1 MARGRA
7 SGVGGGRS
15 KFSGA
20 LRMTGLLLGLAAL
33 LSGVGWSVLSLVE
46 GPSDVSLVTTAF
58 VPAAASSGAQCLP
71 VRMREA
77 SERES
82 CFHRIQ
88 RELYEGW
95 VDLDEAVRRLES
107 CASAPSDLDPL
118 LQRHA
123 SLRVE
128 RYRARVAFGQIAE
141 PRGSMENRLVAEQAG
156 SGFSPPSAGAVMR
169 LRRAGITSFGLV
181 GDDPL
186 AVVLRLRDSGSLR
199 RDFREVFGPLTAA
212 DLENVLTPTSSLGS
226 GGGHRPD
233 STATGGE
240 HATSAPAQTA
250 AILGNSVILRVPETV
265 YSPSPASLSGSPAGG
280 ASSPGPLVV
289 LDLAEYTDRIVD
301 DLDRLEAAR
310 LRYLESAG
318 ELYRMTGSIEKFV
331 ESVRHRERAAG
342 TALAA
347 ERAAADR
354 AAMLARLRELEFRN
368 RLDPAL
374 VALARGGISST
385 EQLSRA
391 CEVAALRSR
400 HRIRTGAGVVAGL
413 GGAAVAVVAGGV
425 TGTLIGGVTIAAA
438 LQAAGGSYLALR
450 SERIAARD
458 VGAVERPRPEIPR
471 EEEKR
476 FQRRD
481 RLETLARGD
490 RGAGQGDSEEEDD
503 RGSYGEGQGGS
514 GDGAEFDDG
523 DDDFTVLEPR
533 ENSVPALLPPALDE
547 AALELPPMLTAEALR
562 ELKPPSLSE
571 AQERIDEFLA
581 LDAGDRITDRAT
593 VEIRASAAGQLIE
606 EAREALRLWVEERQL
621 SRGFGEFFLRAEVEQ
636 LPESRRAEAMAGAG
650 QRFASD
656 MQSYGA
662 SSSLEDLR
670 ARLARRLVIHCRG
683 GMARG
688 DLVLQACADPTAL
701 TLVVIA
707 AIQESGLAAPTG
719 SVLGVQAKGTGFE
732 PVLYREGTSEVL
744 SLSSG
749 ETVRGVVAPIYHPAS
764 FYYSFL
770 VERGVRPGVDPE
782 EHLLIA
788 RADPALAAL
797 EQKCE
802 EQRRGLARAMDW
814 LRRMVGLGV
823 PSRRGAGC
831 GDEPGAIGAPA
842 DESRTADSGRDDRG
856 GGVHLSIRRPSLPRP
871 GGGGGQAGGGEGG
884 SGGGGGGGGSE
895 GRAAGGQGPGAGGA
909 SGDAARGGA
918 AGGGANG
925 SEGSEAGA
933 SSTAGDGQGGGREG
947 SGDGQGSGSASGG
960 AGGRGSSSAT
970 GSASN
975 AIAGDG
981 GQVDGGS
988 DAGTAAAAGR
998 DAEGGAGG
1006 ESLDLHR
1013 VARESVALGSA
1024 AREDGPLRLRP
1035 WRLREDFSFF
1045 PQSGR
1050 VYYADNE
1057 HARAR
1062 FRPDD
1067 RFITMSPSVAEG
1079 QRRMFEADSFPVFA
1093 AATECGARG
1102 LPPRR
1107 VFRRAT
1113 GIGDAFRYVF
1123 CDQDESMVAF
1133 RTREDAAR
1141 YGRLAPADRPLLLTR
1156 LASERIARFQESPEM
1171 ATIHA
1176 FLRDPDILRTLP
1188 TAELDSLVT
1197 TAGELLWLHETLE
1210 SSLFLSMGEL
1220 EGSAIRSYYYDLH
1233 RQVAQSAFIVDF
1245 VQAVYRF
1252 NQRLASDPLRTLAWA
1267 NALPPEHRQRF
1278 FRLYFTL
1285 GGPMYWPQRWEALH
1299 RRYAVGAPVPP
1310 ASDSPANRPSHDF
1323 LQIMSDPTRVQ
1334 VDWRAERPPSRAS
1347 IRDRR
1352 PQQGAERTDEIRR
1365 EASEEEERERQET
1378 VTRRRGGTLGL
1389 GRTGEGEGLG
1399 PEQGRRPLQMI
1410 HVRVRP
1416 ETGDPDRPRL
1426 PENNPTRPGGT
1437 EGKRRVQEESATRQ
1451 EPALW
1456 VAPRTFVDAI
1466 LSGWEPPRSG
1476 PGEAERVPPAVR
1488 FSPRLREVFL
1498 SEPDEDRF
1506 YESRIAYAVSILGTG
1521 GWLRYAEVRDAM
1533 GGEWQAVRAFDTG
1546 RFASELSRNAAIVDQ
1561 AQVRGPNYFTRG
1573 RIDVPADLLGPVRES
1588 FSRHGN
1594 GSFDLRRM
1602 PANDPVRLPPV
1613 SGDSREAAA
1622 SREQL
1627 LRSLQII
1634 ADQMRSRD

>member
-1 MARGRA
+1 MARRRA
-7 SGVGGGRS
+7 SGGVGKRS
-15 KFSGA
+15 KVSGA
-20 LRMTGLLLGLAAL
+20 LRLAGLLLGLAAL
-33 LSGVGWSVLSLVE
+33 LSGVGWSIVSMVE
-46 GPSDVSLVTTAF
+46 GPPEVPLVSTAF
-58 VPAAASSGAQCLP
+58 LPATGSDAQCLP
-71 VRMREA
+71 VRVREA

-107 CASAPSDLDPL
+107 CSASHPELEPALR
-118 LQRHA
+118 RHA

-128 RYRARVAFGQIAE
+128 RYRARLAFGQVAE
-141 PRGSMENRLVAEQAG
+141 PRGEMERRIVAEHAE
-156 SGFSPPSAGAVMR
+156 SGLRPPSAGAVTR
-169 LRRAGITSFGLV
+169 LRRAGITSYGLV
-181 GDDPL
+181 GEDPL
-186 AVVLRLRDSGSLR
+186 AVVLRLRNSGSLR
-199 RDFREVFGPLTAA
+199 GDFREVFGPLSDA
-212 DLENVLTPTSSLGS
+212 DLERVLTGGAASRAGGTADREAVTGPTGTHPSDGS
-226 GGGHRPD
+226 ARNV
-233 STATGGE
+233 AV
-240 HATSAPAQTA
+240 
-250 AILGNSVILRVPETV
+250 ILGNSVILRMPET
-265 YSPSPASLSGSPAGG
+265 PPGSGDAPVPT
-280 ASSPGPLVV
+280 ASSEGGLVV
-289 LDLAEYTDRIVD
+289 MELAEYTDRIID
-301 DLDRLEAAR
+301 DLDRLEEAR
-310 LRYLESAG
+310 LRYLASAG
-318 ELYRMTGSIEKFV
+318 ELYRLTGSIGTFV
-331 ESVRHRERAAG
+331 ESVRHRERG
-342 TALAA
+342 TGTD
-347 ERAAADR
+347 AAAARVVADR
-354 AAMLARLRELEFRN
+354 SSMQTRLRELETRN

-374 VALARGGISST
+374 LALAQGGITAT

-391 CEVAALRSR
+391 CGVAALRSR

-413 GGAAVAVVAGGV
+413 GGAAVAVVAGGA

-450 SERIAARD
+450 SERIAAR
-458 VGAVERPRPEIPR
+458 GASEAERPRPELPT
-471 EEEKR
+471 EEEER
-476 FQRRD
+476 FQRQD
-481 RLETLARGD
+481 RLETLARGLG
-490 RGAGQGDSEEEDD
+490 GAGQGHYEEPDD
-503 RGSYGEGQGGS
+503 QGQDGEGESGS
-514 GDGAEFDDG
+514 GEGAELEEG
-523 DDDFTVLEPR
+523 EDDFTALEPR
-533 ENSVPALLPPALDE
+533 ENSIPPLLPPALDE

-581 LDAGDRITDRAT
+581 LDAGGRTPPETAAD
-593 VEIRASAAGQLIE
+593 IRAATTSQLIE
-606 EAREALRLWVEERQL
+606 EAREALRLWVEERRL
-621 SRGFGEFFLRAEVEQ
+621 SPGFGEFFLRAELEE
-636 LPESRRAEAMAGAG
+636 LPENRRAEALGRVG
-650 QRFASD
+650 ERFVAD
-656 MQSYGA
+656 MQSYRA
-662 SSSLEDLR
+662 SSSMDDLR
-670 ARLARRLVIHCRG
+670 SRLARRLVIHCRAG
-683 GMARG
+683 SARG
-688 DLVLQACADPTAL
+688 DLILQACADPTAL
-701 TLVVIA
+701 TLVVIS
-707 AIQESGLAAPTG
+707 AIQEAGLTAPAG
-719 SVLGVQAKGTGFE
+719 SVLGVQAKGDGFE
-732 PVLYREGTSEVL
+732 PVLYRAEDGEVL

-749 ETVRGVVAPIYHPAS
+749 RTVRGVVAPLYHPAS

-770 VERGVRPGVDPE
+770 VERGVRPGIDPD

-788 RADPALAAL
+788 RADPGLAAL
-797 EQKCE
+797 EQTCGE
-802 EQRRGLARAMDW
+802 AQRRGLGRAIDW

-823 PSRRGAGC
+823 PSRRGAAC
-831 GDEPGAIGAPA
+831 NDEPEAIGAPA
-842 DESRTADSGRDDRG
+842 DESRTADSGSDDRG

-871 GGGGGQAGGGEGG
+871 GAGGGQAGGGEGG

-895 GRAAGGQGPGAGGA
+895 GGAAGGQGAGSGGAGGDA
-909 SGDAARGGA
+909 SRGGA
-918 AGGGANG
+918 TGGETNGGEGA
-925 SEGSEAGA
+925 EAGA
-933 SSTAGDGQGGGREG
+933 SAAKGDGQGGGRDG
-947 SGDGQGSGSASGG
+947 SGDGQGSGNASGG
-960 AGGRGSSSAT
+960 AGGQGTSSARGSVENAAT
-970 GSASN
+970 G
-975 AIAGDG
+975 GDG
-981 GQVDGGS
+981 QLAGGS
-988 DAGTAAAAGR
+988 DSGT
-998 DAEGGAGG
+998 AEGGGRDSEGAAGG
-1006 ESLDLHR
+1006 QRLDLGT

-1045 PQSGR
+1045 PQAGR
-1050 VYYADNE
+1050 VYYADND
-1057 HARAR
+1057 HARSR

-1067 RFITMSPSVAEG
+1067 RFITMSPSVTEE

-1093 AATECGARG
+1093 SSTDCGARR

-1113 GIGDAFRYVF
+1113 GIGDAYRYVF

-1141 YGRLAPADRPLLLTR
+1141 YGSLAPADRPLLLTR
-1156 LASERIARFQESPEM
+1156 LASERIARFQESSEM
-1171 ATIHA
+1171 ATILE

-1188 TAELDSLVT
+1188 TAEIDSLVT
-1197 TAGELLWLHETLE
+1197 TAGELLWLNETLE
-1210 SSLFLSMGEL
+1210 SALFLSMDEL
-1220 EGSAIRSYYYDLH
+1220 EGSAIRGYYYDLH

-1245 VQAVYRF
+1245 VQSVYRF

-1285 GGPMYWPQRWEALH
+1285 GGPMYWPDRWEALH
-1299 RRYAVGAPVPP
+1299 RRYAEGAPPTP
-1310 ASDSPANRPSHDF
+1310 TGEQRAGRPSFDF

-1352 PQQGAERTDEIRR
+1352 PQQGAERTNEIRSEPTEVE
-1365 EASEEEERERQET
+1365 EAERQET
-1378 VTRRRGGTLGL
+1378 TTRRRGGTLGL

-1399 PEQGRRPLQMI
+1399 PEYGRRPLQMI

-1437 EGKRRVQEESATRQ
+1437 EGKRRVQEESASRQ

-1466 LSGWEPPRSG
+1466 LSAWEPPRTA
-1476 PGEAERVPPAVR
+1476 PDEAERVPPAVR
-1488 FSPRLREVFL
+1488 FSPQLREIFL

-1506 YESRIAYAVSILGTG
+1506 YESRIAYAVSVLGTG

-1533 GGEWQAVRAFDTG
+1533 GGEWHGVRAFDTG

-1573 RIDVPADLLGPVRES
+1573 RIDIPADLFGMVRES

-1602 PANDPVRLPPV
+1602 SANDPVRLPPAT
-1613 SGDSREAAA
+1613 GDSQEIPANRA
-1622 SREQL
+1622 QL

-1634 ADQMRSRD
+1634 ADQARARN